1 MVVSEQVRAAVLRGQ
16 VREKGEGKRGGR
28 AQQREA
34 RRKRPEPSQNVS
46 RRWERLRKEG
56 ALHGGE
62 RRLRRRSIRRRWPGP
77 EGEGWEWPKLAR
89 VGFGAQAGGPV
100 NHCGSS
106 TWMWWK
112 REILKRSKEATAKLP
127 AMSRRGLKKGHGCAE
142 KGGGQDPRLRR
153 QTGRDMVTY

>member
-1 MVVSEQVRAAVLRGQ
+1 M
-16 VREKGEGKRGGR
+16 REKGEGKWGGR

-62 RRLRRRSIRRRWPGP
+62 RRLRRELEKHP
-77 EGEGWEWPKLAR
+77 EKVAR
-89 VGFGAQAGGPV
+89 ARGGRMVIAQARKNGLWGTGRWSSD
-100 NHCGSS
+100 HCGSS
-106 TWMWWK
+106 TGMRWK

-127 AMSRRGLKKGHGCAE
+127 AMSRRGFNKGRGCAE
-142 KGGGQDPRLRR
+142 KEAGGARSK
-153 QTGRDMVTY
+153 T